1 MGLYKFSEDN
11 FLSDFE
17 SNLDFISNKDS
28 KKQANFIAN
37 SMQLLS
43 LAANLLEESKQE
55 KSAQALTALMLKLA
69 DFHEKEM
76 IQNLKETG
84 TLFPADD
91 FIDLSDEDLADLPEF
106 LEEEIAPH
114 EPIVDQFYKNKEL
127 NEELSSE
134 ALDISINLRKKAN
147 LWNSY
152 INKISSLEATK
163 CDSCSKPIL
172 DDEDAID
179 VGDYSYCCVSC
190 ADKAL
195 DNGLVYDCND
205 TYDCNDADDVNDAK
219 KCSGWKKAP
228 VGSPKQR
235 AFCKRHC
242 GMKKKLTSKKVADD
256 PDSCINQGLRRWK
269 CRCSK

>member
-11 FLSDFE
+11 LLSSFE
-17 SNLDFISNKDS
+17 SNLDFLSNKES

-37 SMQLLS
+37 SMQLLAI
-43 LAANLLEESKQE
+43 AANLLEEARQE
-55 KSAQALTALMLKLA
+55 KSSQVLTALMLKLA
-69 DFHEKEM
+69 DFEGKEL

-84 TLFPADD
+84 TMFPAED
-91 FIDLSDEDLADLPEF
+91 FIDLSDEDLKDLPEF
-106 LEEEIAPH
+106 LEEEVAPL
-114 EPIVDQFYKNKEL
+114 EPVVDQFYKNKEL

-134 ALDISINLRKKAN
+134 ALDITVNLRKKAN
-147 LWNSY
+147 IWHSY
-152 INKISSLEATK
+152 INKISSLEGVK
-163 CDSCSKPIL
+163 CDSCSNPIS
-172 DDEDAID
+172 DGQDAID
-179 VGDYSYCCVSC
+179 VGDYSYCCADC

-195 DNGLVYDCND
+195 NAGLVYDCND
-205 TYDCNDADDVNDAK
+205 AYDVNYADDVNDAK

-242 GMKKKLTSKKVADD
+242 GMKKKLTSKKVAED

-269 CRCSK
+269 CRCS

>member
-11 FLSDFE
+11 LLSSFE
-17 SNLDFISNKDS
+17 SNLDFLSNKEF

-43 LAANLLEESKQE
+43 IAANLLEEAHQE
-55 KSAQALTALMLKLA
+55 KSSQALTALMLKLA
-69 DFHEKEM
+69 DFEEKELV
-76 IQNLKETG
+76 QNLKETG
-84 TLFPADD
+84 TMFPAED
-91 FIDLSDEDLADLPEF
+91 FIDLSDEDLKDLPEF
-106 LEEEIAPH
+106 LEEEVAPL
-114 EPIVDQFYKNKEL
+114 EPVVDEFYKNKEL

-134 ALDISINLRKKAN
+134 ALDITISLRKKAN

-152 INKISSLEATK
+152 IKKMSSLESSK
-163 CDSCSKPIL
+163 CDSCSKPIS
-172 DDEDAID
+172 DEQDAID
-179 VGDYSYCCVSC
+179 VGDYSYCCSSC

-195 DNGLVYDCND
+195 DSGLVYDCND
-205 TYDCNDADDVNDAK
+205 ADCNDANDINDAK

-269 CRCSK
+269 CRCS

>member
-11 FLSDFE
+11 LLSNFE
-17 SNLDFISNKDS
+17 SNLDLLSNKDS

-37 SMQLLS
+37 SVQLLS

-55 KSAQALTALMLKLA
+55 KSAMALTALMLKLA
-69 DFHEKEM
+69 DFNEKEM

-106 LEEEIAPH
+106 LEEEIAPE
-114 EPIVDQFYKNKEL
+114 EPVVEQFYKNKEI
-127 NEELSSE
+127 NEEISAE
-134 ALDISINLRKKAN
+134 AIDIYINLKKKAN

-152 INKISSLEATK
+152 INKISSADIVACET
-163 CDSCSKPIL
+163 CHKPIL

-179 VGDYSYCCVSC
+179 VGDYSYCCTSC
-190 ADKAL
+190 AEDGL
-195 DNGLVYDCND
+195 DSGLVYDCND
-205 TYDCNDADDVNDAK
+205 SMDINAADDVNDAK